1 MTLSANRIIL
11 ACAGSGKSTTIVDDA
26 CGDASRKAALITYTI
41 NGADELVKIACERHR
56 AVPSHAVISTWYAF
70 LLRHFIRPYQTQ
82 LYKPRVSR
90 LLFVRGQTARFA
102 KATSIGQ
109 HYFSKPGMFYL
120 DKVSKFACEIIQQT
134 GGQPVRRFEQIFQR
148 LFIDESQDLSGYDL
162 ELVEHLLRSK
172 SEIVLVGD
180 HRQATYT
187 TNDSRKNK
195 RFVRSHIVDKFKEWE
210 AAKLCTLQYQS
221 ESHRCVQSICDFAD
235 LFFPGA
241 QKTLSRN
248 VVVTGHDGV
257 FAIEKR
263 HVADYCKKYDPQP
276 LRYSRKYSDI
286 AGSPINF
293 GAAKGMTFDRTL
305 IYPHGPL
312 RKYLG
317 SGKLTDAGKEI
328 PKLYVAVTRARQ
340 STAFVV
346 EDGASLAAVK
356 LYQP

>member
-1 MTLSANRIIL
+1 MPSANRIIL

-26 CGDASRKAALITYTI
+26 CSDPSRKAALITYTI

-56 AVPSHAVISTWYAF
+56 AVPAHATISTWYAF

-90 LLFVRGQTARFA
+90 LLFVRGQSARFA
-102 KATSIGQ
+102 NATNVDQ
-109 HYFSKPGMFYL
+109 HYFSGPGMIYL

-134 GGQPVRRFEQIFQR
+134 GGQPIRRFEQIFQR
-148 LFIDESQDLSGYDL
+148 LYIDESQDLSGYDL
-162 ELVEHLLRSK
+162 ELVERLLRSR

-180 HRQATYT
+180 HRQATYA

-195 RFVRSHIVDKFKEWE
+195 RFARSQIINKFEEWH
-210 AAKLCTLQYQS
+210 AAGLCSIKYQS
-221 ESHRCVQSICDFAD
+221 ESWRCIQAICDFAD

-241 QKTLSRN
+241 EKTVSRN
-248 VVVTGHDGV
+248 TTVTGHDGI
-257 FAIEKR
+257 FAVEDR
-263 HVADYCKKYDPQP
+263 YVADYCAKYAPQP
-276 LRYSRKYSDI
+276 LRYSRKYDDI
-286 AGSPINF
+286 AGRPINF

-317 SGKLTDAGKEI
+317 SGKLDDAGKELA
-328 PKLYVAVTRARQ
+328 KLYVAVTRARQ

-346 EDGASLAAVK
+346 EDGASLATVM
-356 LYQP
+356 LYRP